1 LLTTAEVARRLDV
14 QPATVYAY
22 VSRGLLTNVG
32 GRRASRFAQDEVDRL
47 VRRGREGRRP
57 SGAIERIHTGITL
70 LTEDGPAYR
79 GRPVAELLD
88 RPVEAVAHL
97 LWTGSL
103 GAGEPFGAPAELVD
117 VAARAAAALPAS
129 ARLVDRLRVAVAA
142 ASAVDPLRH
151 DLDPAA
157 VVRRAETILALAV
170 DALARTASRPGDA
183 AGGTAPPVDQ
193 PDAALAGG
201 ADLLDGAALPDGATL
216 PDGTTLPD
224 GAAIPDGA
232 TTDGATDAHGAD
244 PPGGG
249 ILSGAAGLPGGG
261 SLAARLWPALA
272 GRRATPEQERLLNTV
287 LIVLADHDLAVSTLA
302 ARVAASARANP
313 YAVVSAGLGALDGPQ
328 HGAAS
333 TLAHRF
339 LAEALTDPVG
349 ALAERLRTGSPL
361 PGFGHRVYRT
371 RDPRTALVLDLLGD
385 GPVRAALDAVAAPL
399 AGRPDGFPN
408 VDLAL
413 AAVVHAHDLRPDA
426 GEAIFAVARTVGWI
440 AHAVEE
446 YAEPGLRFR
455 AEGVY
460 TGPVPDG
467 RPNATLP

>member
-1 LLTTAEVARRLDV
+1 VTRLLTTAEVARRLDV

-32 GRRASRFAQDEVDRL
+32 GRRASRFAQDEVERL

-57 SGAIERIHTGITL
+57 SGAIERINTGITL

-79 GRPVAELLD
+79 GRPVGELLGASA
-88 RPVEAVAHL
+88 EAVAHL

-103 GAGEPFGAPAELVD
+103 GPGEPFRASAGLVD
-117 VAARAAAALPAS
+117 VAAGAAGALPPS

-201 ADLLDGAALPDGATL
+201 ADLLDGAALPDG
-216 PDGTTLPD
+216 TTLPD
-224 GAAIPDGA
+224 GATMDGA
-232 TTDGATDAHGAD
+232 ATDAHGAN

-339 LAEALTDPVG
+339 LAEALTDPVA
-349 ALAERLRTGSPL
+349 ALAERLRTGSPI
-361 PGFGHRVYRT
+361 PGFGHRVYRN
-371 RDPRTALVLDLLGD
+371 RDPRTALVLDRLAD
-385 GPVRAALDAVAAPL
+385 GPVRAAVEAVAAPL
-399 AGRPDGFPN
+399 AGRPGGFPN

-413 AAVVHAHDLRPDA
+413 AAVVHAHGLRPDA
-426 GEAIFAVARTVGWI
+426 GEAIFAVARTAGWI
-440 AHAVEE
+440 AHALEE

-467 RPNATLP
+467 GRVATLR

>member
-1 LLTTAEVARRLDV
+1 MARLLTTDEVARRLDV

-97 LWTGSL
+97 LWTGSP

-117 VAARAAAALPAS
+117 VAAGAAGALPAS

-170 DALARTASRPGDA
+170 GTLARTAPRPA
-183 AGGTAPPVDQ
+183 
-193 PDAALAGG
+193 
-201 ADLLDGAALPDGATL
+201 
-216 PDGTTLPD
+216 
-224 GAAIPDGA
+224 
-232 TTDGATDAHGAD
+232 
-244 PPGGG
+244 
-249 ILSGAAGLPGGG
+249 GG

-272 GRRATPEQERLLNTV
+272 GHRATPEQERLLNAV

-339 LAEALTDPVG
+339 LAEALTDPVA
-349 ALAERLRTGSPL
+349 ALAERLRTGSPI
-361 PGFGHRVYRT
+361 PGFGHRVYRN
-371 RDPRTALVLDLLGD
+371 RDPRTALVLDRLAD
-385 GPVRAALDAVAAPL
+385 GPVRAAVEALAAPL
-399 AGRPDGFPN
+399 AGRPGGFPN

-413 AAVVHAHDLRPDA
+413 AAVVHAHGLRPDA

-440 AHAVEE
+440 AHALEE

-467 RPNATLP
+467 GQVATLR

>member
-1 LLTTAEVARRLDV
+1 VTRLLTTAEVARRLDV

-32 GRRASRFAQDEVDRL
+32 GRRASRFAQDEVERL

-57 SGAIERIHTGITL
+57 SGAIERINTGITL
-70 LTEDGPAYR
+70 LTDDGPAYR
-79 GRPVAELLD
+79 GRPVGELLGSSA
-88 RPVEAVAHL
+88 EAVAHL

-103 GAGEPFGAPAELVD
+103 GPGEPFRASAGLVD
-117 VAARAAAALPAS
+117 VAAGAAGALPPS

-170 DALARTASRPGDA
+170 DALARTAPRPS
-183 AGGTAPPVDQ
+183 P
-193 PDAALAGG
+193 AALDPA
-201 ADLLDGAALPDGATL
+201 AAAPLDGVGRP
-216 PDGTTLPD
+216 
-224 GAAIPDGA
+224 
-232 TTDGATDAHGAD
+232 
-244 PPGGG
+244 
-249 ILSGAAGLPGGG
+249 GG

-272 GRRATPEQERLLNTV
+272 GRRATPEQERLLNAV
-287 LIVLADHDLAVSTLA
+287 LILLADHDLAVSTLA

-313 YAVVSAGLGALDGPQ
+313 YAVVSAGLGALDGPR

-339 LAEALTDPVG
+339 LAEALTDPVA
-349 ALAERLRTGSPL
+349 ALAERLRTGSPI

-385 GPVRAALDAVAAPL
+385 GPVRAAVDAVAAPL

>member
-1 LLTTAEVARRLDV
+1 VTRLLTTAEVARRLDV

-47 VRRGREGRRP
+47 ARRGREGRRP

-70 LTEDGPAYR
+70 LTDDGPAYR

-88 RPVEAVAHL
+88 LPVEAVAHL
-97 LWTGSL
+97 LWTGAP
-103 GAGEPFGAPAELVD
+103 GPGEPFRAPAELVA
-117 VAARAAAALPAS
+117 VAAGAARVLPGA

-170 DALARTASRPGDA
+170 DAL
-183 AGGTAPPVDQ
+183 
-193 PDAALAGG
+193 GG
-201 ADLLDGAALPDGATL
+201 ADAPATGGAGAAASG
-216 PDGTTLPD
+216 
-224 GAAIPDGA
+224 GAAFG
-232 TTDGATDAHGAD
+232 
-244 PPGGG
+244 
-249 ILSGAAGLPGGG
+249 SGA

-272 GRRATPEQERLLNTV
+272 GGPAAPEQERLLNAV
-287 LIVLADHDLAVSTLA
+287 LVVLADHDLAVSTLA

-339 LAEALTDPVG
+339 LAEALADPVA

-361 PGFGHRVYRT
+361 PGFGHRVYRAA
-371 RDPRTALVLDLLGD
+371 DPRTALVLDRLGD
-385 GPVRAALDAVAAPL
+385 GPARAAIDAVAARL
-399 AGRPDGFPN
+399 AGRPGGFPN
-408 VDLAL
+408 VDMAL

-440 AHAVEE
+440 AHALEE
-446 YAEPGLRFR
+446 YVAPGLRFR

-467 RPNATLP
+467 GRVATLR